1 MKNLSGRKNA
11 PKKQNKTVLHGLR
24 IVLYLAAV
32 FFLSF
37 YVFDSYLNRKT
48 ENVTEPSSVEDVATE
63 YSAADKE
70 KLEAIFDEVAFYDE
84 TADDNIKIDAFE
96 EPKPELLENA
106 EAVKPAE
113 DDSDMGFK
121 LIPLPEE
128 EYLAVLERLGE
139 EEGDEEALAQ
149 KYEEKLPDDIIRP
162 NGKTDVKQ
170 TVKSNIVPVQKPDFL
185 KRPHIAVVID
195 DMGISARRTADI
207 ASLQAPLTAS
217 FLTYSRNLEAQ
228 IETSRRAGQEIMI
241 HVPMEAQ
248 SNTNVAPDVLTT
260 AMTTEEIKN
269 NLEIMLAKFKDVKG
283 INNHM
288 GSKLTEDKER
298 MLAVMEV
305 LKKYGLFFLDSKTS
319 AKSRVEEAAAESGVA
334 YAHRHVFID
343 NENEKNYILKHL
355 RKAEKIALRNGY
367 AIAIGHPKSQ
377 TYIALKEWL
386 PSLRDKQIELIPL
399 SQIVDVINS
408 HEQED

>member
-1 MKNLSGRKNA
+1 MKNLSGRKTA
-11 PKKQNKTVLHGLR
+11 PKKQDKTVLHGLR

-37 YVFDSYLNRKT
+37 YIFDSYLNRKA
-48 ENVTEPSSVEDVATE
+48 ESPLKPAPVEDEAAE

-84 TADDNIKIDAFE
+84 TADDNVKIDASE
-96 EPKPELLENA
+96 EPKPELLEK
-106 EAVKPAE
+106 EETVKPAE
-113 DDSDMGFK
+113 DDSDTGFK
-121 LIPLPEE
+121 LIPLPED
-128 EYLAVLERLGE
+128 EYLAILEQLGE
-139 EEGDEEALAQ
+139 EEGDEEVLAQ

-162 NGKTDVKQ
+162 SEKTDVKQ
-170 TVKSNIVPVQKPDFL
+170 TVKSNIVPAQKPDFL
-185 KRPHIAVVID
+185 KQPHIAVVID
-195 DMGISARRTADI
+195 DMGISAGRTADI
-207 ASLQAPLTAS
+207 ASLQGPLTAS

-228 IETSRRAGQEIMI
+228 IENSRRAGQEIMI
-241 HVPMEAQ
+241 HVPMEAR
-248 SNTNVAPDVLTT
+248 SNADVAPDVLTT

-269 NLEIMLAKFKDVKG
+269 NLEVMLAKFKDVKG

-288 GSKLTEDKER
+288 GSKLTEDKVR

-319 AKSRVEEAAAESGVA
+319 AKSKAEEAAAESEVA

-343 NENEKNYILKHL
+343 NENEKNYILGQL

-386 PSLRDKQIELIPL
+386 PQLTEKNIVLTPL
-399 SQIVDVINS
+399 SEIVKALNPKA
-408 HEQED
+408 EN

>member
-1 MKNLSGRKNA
+1 MNNLSERKT
-11 PKKQNKTVLHGLR
+11 PKGKQGKTVWHGLR
-24 IVLYLAAV
+24 IVLYLAMV
-32 FFLSF
+32 FLLSF
-37 YVFDSYLNRKT
+37 YFFDSYLNRKPDNIVDSA
-48 ENVTEPSSVEDVATE
+48 EEKESVAE
-63 YSAADKE
+63 YSEADKE

-84 TADDNIKIDAFE
+84 TADDTVKINASE
-96 EPKPELLENA
+96 EPKPELLEKTERA
-106 EAVKPAE
+106 ELAE
-113 DDSDMGFK
+113 DDSDMGFE
-121 LIPLPEE
+121 LVPLPEE
-128 EYLAVLERLGE
+128 EYRAILSRLGE
-139 EEGDEEALAQ
+139 EEGDEDELAQ

-162 NGKTDVKQ
+162 NGKTDIKQ
-170 TVKSNIVPVQKPDFL
+170 TVKSNIVPAQKPDFL

-207 ASLQAPLTAS
+207 ASLQVPLTAS

-248 SNTNVAPDVLTT
+248 SNADVAPDVLTT

-319 AKSRVEEAAAESGVA
+319 AKSRVEEAAAESGIA

-343 NENEKNYILKHL
+343 NENEKNYILKQLH
-355 RKAEKIALRNGY
+355 KAEKIALRNGY

-386 PSLRDKQIELIPL
+386 PRLEEKNIVLTPL
-399 SQIVDVINS
+399 SEIVKALNPKA
-408 HEQED
+408 EN